1 MLFQMLMEI
10 RSVASSMTSELS
22 SQGQHG
28 NVKAALER
36 EVKIFDRREK
46 WVGDFKVGGPLILCD
61 AGFVFNYCN
70 FSTACGASVYKV
82 HPENM
87 SQK

>member
-1 MLFQMLMEI
+1 MLFQILMEI

-46 WVGDFKVGGPLILCD
+46 WVGDFKVGGPRIL
-61 AGFVFNYCN
+61 
-70 FSTACGASVYKV
+70 
-82 HPENM
+82 
-87 SQK
+87 